1 MFVGCLALLS
11 FGQSHAASASEDKNL
26 VQELPEIQNAV
37 RDFIVSQHD
46 SNTDV
51 DVEVK
56 TMDKRLRLAACS
68 EPLDAFWSPG
78 SRSMGRVTVQ
88 VECAAPKPWRVHVQ
102 STVTLEGLVWTLDRG
117 VARGELLTRDLL
129 KQVTVKIGSHSAA
142 GSASAVPIVNIE
154 PWLGFAFSQ
163 RVRAGKVLGER
174 MLKLPMLVS
183 KGEAVLIVHESFG
196 LQLQTKG
203 VALTNAALGK
213 RVQVR
218 NTSSGKIVEATAVAR
233 GLVEVLN

>member
-1 MFVGCLALLS
+1 MSVGQL
-11 FGQSHAASASEDKNL
+11 QAASASQDKIP
-26 VQELPEIQNAV
+26 VQDLIDIQNAV
-37 RDFIVSQHD
+37 KDFIVSQHD

-68 EPLDAFWSPG
+68 EPLEAFWSPG

-102 STVTLEGLVWTLDRG
+102 STVTLEGLVWILDRG

-129 KQVTVKIGSHSAA
+129 KQVSVKIGSH
-142 GSASAVPIVNIE
+142 GASANASTVPIVNVE

-174 MLKLPMLVS
+174 MLKPPMLVG
-183 KGEAVLIVHESFG
+183 KGEAVLIVHKSFG

-203 VALTNAALGK
+203 VALSNAALGK